1 MGLSLQGTRLD
12 ERAYLSFCCVHI
24 LSLCIFCIELQLHK
38 CLHAIFSLSILV
50 DFEDDFPPDIWMAE
64 VTVLDHHAVDEFDGT
79 DYYI

>member
-12 ERAYLSFCCVHI
+12 EPIYPSVAYTFCHSVY
-24 LSLCIFCIELQLHK
+24 FCIDFQLHK

-50 DFEDDFPPDIWMAE
+50 DFEDEFPPDIWMAE